1 MLHIFYFS
9 RIYKMEFPLELQSII
24 NQYAKPASAMLRTD
38 WREGSSI
45 IKILKQDRWWFD
57 YRRWSR
63 RWDGTRTWTW
73 VDWCKDNMIIGPPRN
88 PSSHEL
94 FVLNKEYLSFED
106 YWRHHLPWC
115 KTWPDYDDHSWCTGP
130 HHTTLPEWVIT
141 EYIAAPNPTVC

>member
-24 NQYAKPASAMLRTD
+24 NEYAKPASAMLRTD

-57 YRRWSR
+57 YRRGRTWWTR
-63 RWDGTRTWTW
+63 RWTW
-73 VDWCKDNMIIGPPRN
+73 VDWCKDKMIIGPPRN
-88 PSSHEL
+88 LSGDEL
-94 FVLNKEYLSFED
+94 TGLNEEYLSFED
-106 YWRHHLPWC
+106 FWRHSLPWC
-115 KTWPDYDDHSWCTGP
+115 KTWPDSEDHSWCTGQ

-141 EYIAAPNPTVC
+141 DYIAETNPALF